1 MEIKMYYKTCD
12 ISDQFHPQVQ
22 YLEPKYLSYGAK
34 ENFSGKIVTVKC
46 FEDNSLVRE
55 ALSLSGRNSVLVV
68 DAGASMNC
76 AMLGDRLASMA
87 ISNQWEGI
95 LINGLIRDS
104 EQINQ
109 MEIGVRALG
118 VHPLKSVKRGI
129 GETNLALNF
138 SGVNFIPD
146 EYLYADEDG
155 VVIVKERVEL

>member
-1 MEIKMYYKTCD
+1 MNYKTCD

-22 YLEPKYLSYGAK
+22 YLEPKYLSYGTK
-34 ENFSGKIVTVKC
+34 ENFSGRIVTVKC

-76 AMLGDRLASMA
+76 AMLGDQLALMA
-87 ISNQWEGI
+87 ITNRWKGI

-109 MEIGVRALG
+109 MNIGVRALG
-118 VHPLKSVKRGI
+118 VHPLKSVKRGV
-129 GETNLALNF
+129 GETNLVLNF
-138 SGVNFIPD
+138 SGVNFTPD

-155 VVIVKERVEL
+155 VVVVKEKVKI